1 MTLTEVVMRCDQISK
16 KIDGQQDLIGDLA
29 RGVEKSENTINVL
42 LDKIC
47 KLESTIEIQKCF
59 INISQR
65 VSEEL
70 KLQFDDLAQKR
81 EERLVVTGEK
91 ISLNETPMSLKEDVC
106 EKISVVVNKDNL
118 KMVHRIGRKHGN
130 TQDVLLVFNTK
141 STKKDVFYNRKK
153 INNLYLRPYI
163 TRHR

>member
-1 MTLTEVVMRCDQISK
+1 MTLKEVVTRCDQISR
-16 KIDGQQDLIGDLA
+16 KIDGQQHLIGDLT
-29 RGVEKSENTINVL
+29 RRVEKSENTINVL

-65 VSEEL
+65 ISEEL

-81 EERLVVTGEK
+81 EERLVVTREK
-91 ISLNETPMSLKEDVC
+91 INLNETAMSLKEDVC

-118 KMVHRIGRKHGN
+118 KNDIKSVHRIGRKHGN
-130 TQDVLLVFNTK
+130 TQDVLLVFNSK

-153 INNLYLRPYI
+153 LTIYI
-163 TRHR
+163 